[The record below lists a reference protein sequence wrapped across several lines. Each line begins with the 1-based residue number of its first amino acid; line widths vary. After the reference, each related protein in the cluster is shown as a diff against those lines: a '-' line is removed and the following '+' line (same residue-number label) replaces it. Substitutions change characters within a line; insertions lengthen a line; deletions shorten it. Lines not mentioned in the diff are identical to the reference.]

1 MSYTKEEKS
10 IINLIEIIDKDCKK
24 NPEWKTLDKCYK
36 KLSLMYHPDKNPG
49 DESAEAKF
57 KTLSELTNLT
67 IKGKDF
73 DEFRKLDFNDD
84 FYRSLRN
91 DIEVIKGMS
100 TGRAPQNVPRA
111 TKPAA
116 RATKPVNER
125 VNKEVQGKMKH
136 FMNVVIGVAIIVL
149 IGFISDNMPDFK
161 KVSKPRNMKE
171 ALTKRGGGNMT
182 FRKLWITMS
191 FIFIAAIV
199 NFGDAQGF
207 METTSKHIKPVT
219 IDKENDFGEF
229 GSLFINGI
237 NEMSPELSSLVPN
250 QTPIGD
256 LTTRDRK
263 IIIPS
268 YIKWPSVSLIDIM
281 NYLGITL
288 GTIALSPKLKKAL
301 EKIGI
306 DSDIAIKYDWKTK
319 FNDLTKVVDTINEF
333 NENIDITNK
342 GIVEKPKDAT
352 IEVSVTGMIKFI
364 RDIDKRKCPIM
375 KFGNNGYPT
384 PNQFDKFIIEVV
396 RGSPDLEGIKM
407 KNRILE
413 CISLG
418 FSKRITHEVIKIID
432 EMDKVYKKNET
443 STDVKEIDDSDILE
457 YEKGVEVMLGTIT
470 SFNTIAYF
478 NSDMDNLHFDDAI
491 VDEIIKNVTTET
503 KTLPYLINKVET
515 GAKIFKK
522 MNEDIVDFASESI
535 TVWAFGLVKAVLVS
549 YPRNLIFGDNL
560 PNWVVLLL
568 SCTFYFFIVNYV
580 IFKIG
585 HCMALTT
592 ASLLDPGSLTGENDK
607 RRQNNLAIEQEKTER
622 ERIKNQTELQ
632 KERIKN
638 ETEVARLEFYSSNPQ
653 LTDINREEPLLLTNS
668 TRKNKSKKKKK
679 NKRKTQ
685 KKKSSSSS
693 SSGSSSSSSSSGSN
707 TSKK

>member
-10 IINLIEIIDKDCKK
+10 IINLIEIIDKDCKE

-49 DESAEAKF
+49 NTEAEEKF
-57 KTLSELTNLT
+57 KTISELRNLK
-67 IKGKDF
+67 IKGKYF
-73 DEFRKLDFNDD
+73 DEFRKLDFNDE
-84 FYRSLRN
+84 FYNILRN
-91 DIEVIKGMS
+91 DIQQIKGMS
-100 TGRAPQNVPRA
+100 MGRAPQNVPRA

-116 RATKPVNER
+116 RATKPFVNER
-125 VNKEVQGKMKH
+125 VNKQVQCKMNH
-136 FMNVVIGVAIIVL
+136 FMNVVIGVAIFVL

-161 KVSKPRNMKE
+161 KVSKPRKMKE
-171 ALTKRGGGNMT
+171 ALIAKRGGGNMA
-182 FRKLWITMS
+182 FRKLWVTMS
-191 FIFIAAIV
+191 FIFIAAIA

-207 METTSKHIKPVT
+207 METTSKHINQVT

-229 GSLFINGI
+229 GSLFINGV

-250 QTPIGD
+250 QTPIGEI
-256 LTTRDRK
+256 TTRDRK

-281 NYLGITL
+281 NYLGFAF
-288 GTIALSPKLKKAL
+288 GTIALSPKMKKAL
-301 EKIGI
+301 EKIGL
-306 DSDIAIKYDWKTK
+306 DSDIVIKYDWKTK
-319 FNDLTKVVDTINEF
+319 FNDLTKVVDTINGF

-418 FSKRITHEVIKIID
+418 FTKRITHEVIKIID

-443 STDVKEIDDSDILE
+443 STGVKEIDDSDILE

-478 NSDMDNLHFDDAI
+478 NTDMDNLHFDDAI

-549 YPRNLIFGDNL
+549 YPRSLIFGDNL
-560 PNWVVLLL
+560 PNWVVLLI
-568 SCTFYFFIVNYV
+568 SCVFYFFIINYV

-592 ASLLDPGSLTGENDK
+592 ACVLDPGSLTGENDK

-622 ERIKNQTELQ
+622 ERIKNDTELQ
-632 KERIKN
+632 KERIKS
-638 ETEVARLEFYSSNPQ
+638 ESEVARLEFYSSNPQ

-679 NKRKTQ
+679 TKRKTQ
-685 KKKSSSSS
+685 KKKSN
-693 SSGSSSSSSSSGSN
+693 SSGSSGSSESN
-707 TSKK
+707 TSKNNL